1 MGMPQQSAFCVQFQV
16 LAENYKES
24 QSVNWYSHY
33 MECGDVDFVIPCG
46 QLVKGLF
53 PKPFS
58 EGRYAPASTSSNA
71 ADTVINILF

>member
-1 MGMPQQSAFCVQFQV
+1 
-16 LAENYKES
+16 
-24 QSVNWYSHY
+24 